1 MERLG
6 PKMVLERS
14 SGVEGT
20 SKQGVWFQTYWK
32 CNLKERG
39 ALQHSGGELGRR
51 LRVRF

>member
-14 SGVEGT
+14 SKVEGT
-20 SKQGVWFQTYWK
+20 NKQGVWFQTYWK